1 MLPPPSSPPTLHTT
15 HTFCLHILPPTH
27 TFALYEA
34 PEKNDVVVA
43 AFHKKKK
50 KKKIK
55 NPSQCCNLFWADAVF
70 SERAFGVWFDCL
82 NVTLLIGKPQCL
94 VVLGRGSLLGEQ
106 LHLYYLPRFDVW
118 LKHLCVQLCWRWSS
132 TQENLVFFSST
143 GRSVGPMNA
152 SCRSWYFD
160 LHVGG
165 LLPVCFQ
172 LPSSSAVSSVDIFQQ
187 VIFIFSLPHS
197 HNRKRENKVCLLN
210 MFMVT
215 SRRGTS
221 RVEIEERKKVRAAEL
236 RKCSVCVTMCLC
248 VWVTQSCAQTLLI
261 SSLWFLWLMRGYTCT
276 NLTFFSLF
284 LCCFCHCWCDA
295 SLYTD
300 VVALRW
306 FFSQFMCSCSFPVA
320 PSSGWSRST
329 PPPRSYSL
337 YSSPLSVAL
346 ARFPHY
352 SLSHTPLFVCVL
364 CGCALMGG
372 SYSVGLRLAGKG
384 LRGLAVRCV

>member
-1 MLPPPSSPPTLHTT
+1 MRGPWLLGLLRSWGVPVCSLRHGVTSSLLAPDSTHHT
-15 HTFCLHILPPTH
+15 HILLTYSPTH
-27 TFALYEA
+27 SHVRSLRSSR
-34 PEKNDVVVA
+34 EKWCRCCRVSL
-43 AFHKKKK
+43 KKK

-187 VIFIFSLPHS
+187 VIFSLPHS
-197 HNRKRENKVCLLN
+197 HNRKREKQGV
-210 MFMVT
+210 FT
-215 SRRGTS
+215 
-221 RVEIEERKKVRAAEL
+221 
-236 RKCSVCVTMCLC
+236 
-248 VWVTQSCAQTLLI
+248 
-261 SSLWFLWLMRGYTCT
+261 
-276 NLTFFSLF
+276 
-284 LCCFCHCWCDA
+284 
-295 SLYTD
+295 
-300 VVALRW
+300 
-306 FFSQFMCSCSFPVA
+306 
-320 PSSGWSRST
+320 
-329 PPPRSYSL
+329 
-337 YSSPLSVAL
+337 
-346 ARFPHY
+346 
-352 SLSHTPLFVCVL
+352 
-364 CGCALMGG
+364 
-372 SYSVGLRLAGKG
+372 
-384 LRGLAVRCV
+384 

>member
-1 MLPPPSSPPTLHTT
+1 MLQQRPRNHFVLWKHNCYKLLPALVTAYPGWISWCWSSCCSNARPLAVGTTAIVRSPCVFAQTRCYLLPPRPRLYTPHTHSAYIFSHPLT
-15 HTFCLHILPPTH
+15 RSLSTKLQRKMMSLLPR
-27 TFALYEA
+27 FI
-34 PEKNDVVVA
+34 
-43 AFHKKKK
+43 KKKK

-187 VIFIFSLPHS
+187 VIFSLPHS
-197 HNRKRENKVCLLN
+197 HNRKREKQGV
-210 MFMVT
+210 FT
-215 SRRGTS
+215 
-221 RVEIEERKKVRAAEL
+221 
-236 RKCSVCVTMCLC
+236 
-248 VWVTQSCAQTLLI
+248 
-261 SSLWFLWLMRGYTCT
+261 
-276 NLTFFSLF
+276 
-284 LCCFCHCWCDA
+284 
-295 SLYTD
+295 
-300 VVALRW
+300 
-306 FFSQFMCSCSFPVA
+306 
-320 PSSGWSRST
+320 
-329 PPPRSYSL
+329 
-337 YSSPLSVAL
+337 
-346 ARFPHY
+346 
-352 SLSHTPLFVCVL
+352 
-364 CGCALMGG
+364 
-372 SYSVGLRLAGKG
+372 
-384 LRGLAVRCV
+384 